1 MAMTY
6 TSLLA
11 DLENY
16 CERHDATFLA
26 QRSEFVASAE
36 TRIATEN
43 KPFGL
48 QRVVTGTLSGA
59 TLVKPIRWR
68 RTRSFSIVVGGERK
82 YLKLRTYEYCRTFWP
97 IAATTDEPRYYCDY
111 DFEHFLIAPTPNAS
125 YDFELAY
132 FERPEPLSSTNQTS
146 WLTQNAPQLLLYAA
160 LMEAMPFL
168 KNSERIPEFQGL
180 YDRAMSSIVKEDSER
195 IVDAS
200 A

>member
-1 MAMTY
+1 MSMTY

-11 DLENY
+11 DIENY

-26 QRSEFVASAE
+26 QIPSFISNAE
-36 TRIATEN
+36 VRIAAEN

-48 QRVVTGTLSGA
+48 QRVVSGNLTSSVMA
-59 TLVKPIRWR
+59 KPIRWR

-82 YLKLRTYEYCRTFWP
+82 YLKLRTYEYCRSFWP
-97 IAATTDEPRYYCDY
+97 IAASTDEPRYYCDY
-111 DFEHFLIAPTPNAS
+111 DFEHFLIVPTPNS
-125 YDFELAY
+125 TYQFELSY
-132 FERPEPLSSTNQTS
+132 YELPEPLSESNQTS
-146 WLTQNAPQLLLYAA
+146 WTTQNAPQLLLYGA

-168 KNSERIPEFQGL
+168 KNSERIVEFQGL
-180 YDRAMSSIVKEDSER
+180 YDRAMTNIVKEDSER